1 MDAESPCSM
10 SMRAQNMGAGRRSVQ
25 RWMNLWRL
33 SWHWEVLEG
42 GREGGRGE
50 GGEGGGEGGRER
62 GRKGGREGGR
72 EEGREEGKERG
83 RERNRKKRDGVFCQL
98 FLTGLGGIITFSFSP
113 DSRLETSRHWLSTR

>member
-42 GREGGRGE
+42 GREGGRG
-50 GGEGGGEGGRER
+50 RER
-62 GRKGGREGGR
+62 GKDMAGGGVRKGSKGGD
-72 EEGREEGKERG
+72 KEQRHS
-83 RERNRKKRDGVFCQL
+83 N
-98 FLTGLGGIITFSFSP
+98 
-113 DSRLETSRHWLSTR
+113 TSYISTYSMCSMCMIV